1 MKGIAALFR
10 TMEAKTKLFDIA
22 ANLADESFKP
32 DITNVFARAK
42 KYGVEKLLMA
52 GTYIEDSK
60 RSYELS
66 TLDPNY
72 YCTAGIHPCRAT
84 QPAVDKET
92 YEQYFAKLEEFIMS
106 ADKGK
111 LVAVGECGLDYDK
124 FSYADKESQLKA
136 FPPHF
141 DLANKYKLPMYLHER
156 NTGSDFCNIVKANR
170 SKFTTGVVHSFTGP
184 IDKMKEIISMDLYVG
199 VTGCSLRTQQTMDMV
214 KEIPL
219 DRLVLETDSPYCRIR
234 PSWPSSKLVKTE
246 IRQVKGKKMVPEP
259 EAIFRDRNEPC
270 AIIQVLEVVSA
281 IKGVSEEEIAKA
293 AWENSLKV
301 FGITA

>member
-1 MKGIAALFR
+1 
-10 TMEAKTKLFDIA
+10 MESKIKLFDIA

-32 DITNVFARAK
+32 DINNVFARAK

-66 TLDPNY
+66 LLDSDY

-84 QPAVDKET
+84 QPIVEKKT
-92 YEQYFAKLEEFIMS
+92 YEEYFAELEKLIENANKE
-106 ADKGK
+106 K

-141 DLANKYKLPMYLHER
+141 DIANKYKLPMYLHER
-156 NTGSDFCNIVKANR
+156 NTGGDFCKMVKANR

-184 IDKMKEIISMDLYVG
+184 IDLMKEIVSMDLYIG
-199 VTGCSLRTQQTMDMV
+199 VTGCSLRTEKTMDMV

-219 DRLVLETDSPYCRIR
+219 DRLLLETDSPYCRIR
-234 PSWPSSKLVKTE
+234 PSWPSNKLIKTE
-246 IRQVKGKKMVPEP
+246 IPRVKGKKLVPEP
-259 EAIFRDRNEPC
+259 DAIFKDRNEPC
-270 AIIQVLEVVSA
+270 ALVQILEIVST
-281 IKGVSEEEIAKA
+281 IKGVSKEEIAKA
-293 AWENSLKV
+293 SWNNSLKV